1 MDVITGIA
9 SQTNLLALNASIEAA
24 RAGEHGRGFAVVAME
39 VRKLAEQAIQ
49 STSQINDIIQGI
61 QEDALAS
68 VTSMQEVRDEV
79 KHGVKLILQ
88 SGDMFGG
95 ILQSIANI
103 TEQMQNLSSA
113 TEEMSA
119 GSQEVS
125 ASIAEMA
132 HLAKQSSQK
141 SQTIVS
147 HTKEQLHAM
156 EAIDKSV
163 IGLSETAD
171 ALQSVVG
178 RFKV

>member
-1 MDVITGIA
+1 
-9 SQTNLLALNASIEAA
+9 
-24 RAGEHGRGFAVVAME
+24 
-39 VRKLAEQAIQ
+39 
-49 STSQINDIIQGI
+49 QINDIIKGI
-61 QEDALAS
+61 KEDALAS
-68 VTSMQEVRDEV
+68 MTSMQEVKDEV
-79 KHGVKLILQ
+79 KHGVQLIIQ

-95 ILQSIANI
+95 ILQAIANI
-103 TEQMQNLSSA
+103 SEQVQDLSSA

-119 GSQEVS
+119 GTQEVS

-132 HLAKQSSQK
+132 HLAKQSSQQ

-147 HTKEQLHAM
+147 HTKEQLYAM

-163 IGLSETAD
+163 ISLSETAE